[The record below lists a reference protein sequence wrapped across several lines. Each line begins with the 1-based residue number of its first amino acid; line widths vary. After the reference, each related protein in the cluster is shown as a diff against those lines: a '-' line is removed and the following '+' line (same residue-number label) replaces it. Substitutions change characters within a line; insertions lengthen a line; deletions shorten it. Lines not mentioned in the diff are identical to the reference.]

1 VVFVAARSLRLASIA
16 ACLIAIASFAL
27 FAVNQTSSA
36 SAHQQG
42 VLNGEVPL
50 ASPENAATAQPTS
63 TQPAGSTHPR
73 GSAPSTKREG
83 TARRLIDEASNAI
96 TSPFAGVTTGWNS
109 QWTIRGVKLLLVLAV
124 YGFGLG
130 FVARVVRAR
139 V

>member
-1 VVFVAARSLRLASIA
+1 MVFVAARSLRLASIA

-42 VLNGEVPL
+42 VLSGEVPL
-50 ASPENAATAQPTS
+50 SSPENTATAQPPSAQPGGS
-63 TQPAGSTHPR
+63 TQPR
-73 GSAPSTKREG
+73 GSAASTKHEG
-83 TARRLIDEASNAI
+83 SAHRVIDEASNAI
-96 TSPFAGVTTGWNS
+96 TSPFAGVTSGWSS

-130 FVARVVRAR
+130 FVARMVRAR

>member
-1 VVFVAARSLRLASIA
+1 MVFVAARSLRLASIA

-27 FAVNQTSSA
+27 FAVNQTNSA
-36 SAHQQG
+36 SAHQQD
-42 VLNGEVPL
+42 VLSGEVPL
-50 ASPENAATAQPTS
+50 TSPETATAQPTS
-63 TQPAGSTHPR
+63 TQPAGSAQPR

-83 TARRLIDEASNAI
+83 TAHRVIDEASNAI
-96 TSPFAGVTTGWNS
+96 TSPFAGVTSGWSS